1 MLTDPPARPPHDGLC
16 APSNWQSAVDLQDS
30 LLVASHDL
38 ERLQRLLSGASE
50 ALMRH
55 FCSAS
60 DGVNQLARWA
70 DRLPAPESSTVRQL
84 EQHLA
89 KAVAV
94 LQFQD
99 LASQLIAHTNLRLRL
114 CTDQLARDLMAD
126 DDVADIGR
134 PSQPMRPNPVT
145 QNEMHAG
152 SIELF

>member
-1 MLTDPPARPPHDGLC
+1 MRTDPPAHHTPDEFC
-16 APSNWQSAVDLQDS
+16 APSNWQGVLELQDS

-50 ALMRH
+50 ALMAH

-60 DGVNQLARWA
+60 HGVNLLARLA
-70 DRLPAPESSTVRQL
+70 DRLPEPGSSTVLQL

-89 KAVAV
+89 KAVTV
-94 LQFQD
+94 MQFQD

-114 CTDQLARDLMAD
+114 CTDQLARELMGD
-126 DDVADIGR
+126 DEVADAG
-134 PSQPMRPNPVT
+134 QPRLQLRPNPVT